1 MEKHKNQR
9 LGKKRLNNIKKISR
23 KFLKKLGPYGY
34 LLPLGILLTSFY
46 VIPIIMSF
54 IFSFTKYNIMTPA
67 KYIGLKNYSHIF
79 KDKMFVAAL
88 KNTVYFTIVVVPV
101 QTILSLVMAV
111 WLTSREKSKFIE
123 FVKGVMFIPVISSM
137 ILISIVW
144 RILLNGDAS
153 PLNSIFTMLGFNA
166 PNWLG
171 SSKLALPTMM
181 MISVW
186 KNVGYFMIIYIA
198 GLMDIPQSYYE
209 AAEVDGAS
217 KWQVFKKIT
226 VPLLKPTT
234 IMVTF
239 IGCIW
244 SLQTFD
250 IVYTLTG
257 GGPGLAS
264 MTIVLH
270 VYNLA
275 FKQFNAGYAMAV
287 ANVLFLVIAIISIL
301 QKKFLQRDKST
312 Y

>member
-1 MEKHKNQR
+1 M
-9 LGKKRLNNIKKISR
+9 KKFRVLIFDKLKYISN
-23 KFLKKLGPYGY
+23 KLAPYGY

-46 VIPIIMSF
+46 IIPIIMSF

-67 KYIGLKNYSHIF
+67 KYIGLKNYYSIF
-79 KDKMFVAAL
+79 KDKIFVEAL
-88 KNTVYFTIVVVPV
+88 KNTLYFTAIVVPV
-101 QTILSLVMAV
+101 QTILSLIIAV
-111 WLTSREKSKFIE
+111 WLTSRKKSPLAE

-144 RILLNGDAS
+144 RILLNGDSS
-153 PLNSIFTMLGFNA
+153 PLNIFFEILGLDT

-171 SSKLALPTMM
+171 NSKLVLPTMM
-181 MISVW
+181 AISIW
-186 KNVGYFMIIYIA
+186 KNIGYFMIIYIA
-198 GLMDIPQSYYE
+198 GIMDIPQSYYE

-217 KWQVFKKIT
+217 KWNIFRNIT

-234 IMVTF
+234 IMVVF

-270 VYNLA
+270 IYNLA

-287 ANVLFLVIAIISIL
+287 ANILFLIIVIISIM
-301 QKKFLQRDKST
+301 QKKFIKKDKSV

>member
-1 MEKHKNQR
+1 M
-9 LGKKRLNNIKKISR
+9 KKFRVLIFDKLKYIS
-23 KFLKKLGPYGY
+23 KKLAPYGY

-67 KYIGLKNYSHIF
+67 KYIGLKNYYSIF
-79 KDKMFVAAL
+79 KDKIFVEAL
-88 KNTVYFTIVVVPV
+88 KNTLYFTAIVVPV
-101 QTILSLVMAV
+101 QTILSLIIAV
-111 WLTSREKSKFIE
+111 WLTSREKSKLAE

-144 RILLNGDAS
+144 RILLNGDSS
-153 PLNSIFTMLGFNA
+153 PLNIVFTIFGLNT

-171 SSKLALPTMM
+171 NSKLALPTMM
-181 MISVW
+181 AISIW
-186 KNVGYFMIIYIA
+186 KNIGYFMIIYIA
-198 GLMDIPQSYYE
+198 GIMDIPQSYYE

-217 KWQVFKKIT
+217 RWNVFKNIT

-234 IMVTF
+234 IMVVF

-264 MTIVLH
+264 ITIVLH
-270 VYNLA
+270 IYNLA

-287 ANVLFLVIAIISIL
+287 ANILFLIIAIISIT
-301 QKKFLQRDKST
+301 QKKFIKRDKST